1 MDETKRVEI
10 KRPGSREWESGAQLG
25 GAVPLADCV
34 GALVRYPTG
43 DSYIVTKVTGLTQP
57 DASGKR
63 SLQMEVY
70 TGE

>member
-1 MDETKRVEI
+1 MVEI
-10 KRPGSREWESGAQLG
+10 KRPGSDVWESGEQLG
-25 GAVPLADCV
+25 GSVPLKDAV

-43 DSYIVTKVTGLTQP
+43 GGYLVTKVTGLSGP
-57 DASGKR
+57 DADGKR

>member
-1 MDETKRVEI
+1 MVVEI
-10 KRPGSREWESGAQLG
+10 KRAGSDVWESGEQVG
-25 GAVPLADCV
+25 GKVPLKDVV

-43 DSYIVTKVTGLTQP
+43 DAFLVTKVTGLSEP

-63 SLQMEVY
+63 SLQMEVF